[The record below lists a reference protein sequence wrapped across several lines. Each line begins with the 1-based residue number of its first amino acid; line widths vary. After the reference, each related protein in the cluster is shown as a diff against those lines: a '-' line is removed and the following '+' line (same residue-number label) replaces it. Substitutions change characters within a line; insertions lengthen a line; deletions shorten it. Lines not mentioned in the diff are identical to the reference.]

1 MSDAQ
6 PATRSAE
13 VVDPVDVVD
22 IFDVVMVGGGNM
34 GAALLGGMIESG
46 VFAPG
51 TLAVVELLY
60 ARRNE
65 LVDMFP
71 GVTVVDTIPQCRS
84 AVLAVKPPGVPAA
97 TAAAVA
103 AGATRLLSIAAGV
116 NIATIEAA
124 AGADVAIVR
133 CMPNTPALV
142 GKGSSA
148 IAGGGTATDDDLR
161 WAESLL
167 GAVGIVDRLPEERL
181 DAFTGVAGSGPA
193 YIFLIAEALA
203 DAAVAEGIDRSTA
216 DRVVS
221 QLLLGASTLLAR
233 DGDPATLRR
242 NVTSPNGTTAAGLGV
257 LDAHDVRGTFA
268 AAVRAATE
276 RSRELGA

>member
-22 IFDVVMVGGGNM
+22 VVDVVMVGGGNM

-51 TLAVVELLY
+51 MLAVVELLD

-71 GVTVVDTIPQCRS
+71 GVAIVDAIPPCRS

-97 TAAAVA
+97 TTAAVA

-124 AGADVAIVR
+124 AGDDVA
-133 CMPNTPALV
+133 
-142 GKGSSA
+142 
-148 IAGGGTATDDDLR
+148 
-161 WAESLL
+161 
-167 GAVGIVDRLPEERL
+167 
-181 DAFTGVAGSGPA
+181 
-193 YIFLIAEALA
+193 
-203 DAAVAEGIDRSTA
+203 
-216 DRVVS
+216 
-221 QLLLGASTLLAR
+221 
-233 DGDPATLRR
+233 
-242 NVTSPNGTTAAGLGV
+242 
-257 LDAHDVRGTFA
+257 
-268 AAVRAATE
+268 
-276 RSRELGA
+276 